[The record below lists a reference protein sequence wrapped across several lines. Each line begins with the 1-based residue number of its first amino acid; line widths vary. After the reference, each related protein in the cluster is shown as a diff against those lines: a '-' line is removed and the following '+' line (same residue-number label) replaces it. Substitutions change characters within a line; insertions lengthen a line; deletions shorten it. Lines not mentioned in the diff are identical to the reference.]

1 MKTIKNNQQGF
12 TLIELLAIIV
22 ILAVI
27 MAIAI
32 PQVLNVV
39 NGSKD
44 SAWKDNV
51 KMISKAIELNTQMF
65 DPETGGYTYTVE
77 SLCRNPN
84 NVNKISKS
92 TDTKVTC
99 SSNVF
104 TINGTGQF
112 DGKTATI
119 DCRIGSCIT
128 NFSESG
134 VVAEATCP
142 GPSCRYLYTDKMYR
156 YGTDGSIIKKTS
168 ALNGNIVKIGAPASL
183 NDTDV
188 KKDYNEVISKTGKDY
203 FLGVILSDGDYG
215 KIERA
220 FACGIRN
227 GKVFCLEGSTD
238 GSTYETNKDILRK
251 NYSRD
256 YIFIEKE
263 NPDLDDYANTLVT
276 KGYIES
282 ASEITSYNDFFKKS
296 DGICFDVT
304 FDTSSGVGCSG
315 AIQGSIVEYGDVS
328 VDNGYLSGNCEALS
342 DCDVSVDY
350 RYLSGNCEVLSD
362 GLFRCM

>member
-51 KMISKAIELNTQMF
+51 KMISKAIELNTQML

-77 SLCRNPN
+77 SLCKNPN

-119 DCRIGSCIT
+119 DCRNGSCST
-128 NFSESG
+128 TFAEG
-134 VVAEATCP
+134 VNQPSTIASCP
-142 GPSCRYLYTDKMYR
+142 GCRFMYTMNKYY
-156 YGTDGSIIKKTS
+156 YGEDADTLT
-168 ALNGNIVKIGAPASL
+168 V
-183 NDTDV
+183 NDTKANYNDV
-188 KKDYNEVISKTGKDY
+188 ITSDRQY
-203 FLGVILSDGDYG
+203 FLGVILSDGDHG
-215 KIERA
+215 TIERA
-220 FACGIRN
+220 FVCGVE
-227 GKVFCLEGSTD
+227 KETPFCIEGTRDGSKNTDNMAILNSLYGPYNESTKLGCVEDPFDSDMQCTGSTVD
-238 GSTYETNKDILRK
+238 TSIYYNILR
-251 NYSRD
+251 
-256 YIFIEKE
+256 
-263 NPDLDDYANTLVT
+263 
-276 KGYIES
+276 
-282 ASEITSYNDFFKKS
+282 
-296 DGICFDVT
+296 
-304 FDTSSGVGCSG
+304 
-315 AIQGSIVEYGDVS
+315 
-328 VDNGYLSGNCEALS
+328 VDW
-342 DCDVSVDY
+342 
-350 RYLSGNCEVLSD
+350 CEVHMNGEL
-362 GLFRCM
+362 GCGFK